1 MPSPALTGP
10 CADAP
15 AVDVTVPVY
24 NEEHVL
30 RSSIERLHAYLSE
43 SLPWTWRITIADN
56 ASTDGTRAAAHALAG
71 ELPGVRVV
79 GLDRKGRG
87 LALRA
92 AWTGTDAEVVAYMD
106 VDLSTGLEAL
116 APMVAA
122 IRSGHS
128 EVAIGSRLAPGAA
141 VARGPR
147 REFISRTYNRI
158 LRAIFLTRFRDAQCG
173 FKAVRADV
181 AQALLPL
188 VEDNAWFFDTELLL
202 LAEHNGLRI
211 LEVPVDWVDDPD
223 SRVHVVAT
231 ARDDLRGVVRVFAS
245 FLRGRGRAALGA
257 AARPGLAD
265 DMGRQL
271 VTFLKVGVLS
281 TLASLA
287 IYLLA
292 RTEWSAGVSAA
303 VAFGL
308 VAAVNSWAN
317 RRYTFGHHAR
327 ADRMAQVARL
337 TVTFLLGI
345 SVSVA
350 AAMLADGDRLR
361 EAAALVGVWV
371 PLAVVRFALLRAWV
385 FRRRGVPSTVQRTR
399 WSGGGGQAGDA

>member
-1 MPSPALTGP
+1 MPTPAAPPGP
-10 CADAP
+10 CAVAP
-15 AVDVTVPVY
+15 VVDVTVPVY

-30 RSSIERLHAYLSE
+30 RSSIERLHAYLS
-43 SLPWTWRITIADN
+43 SALPWAWRITIADN
-56 ASTDGTRAAAHALAG
+56 ASTDSTRQVAHALAA
-71 ELPGVRVV
+71 ELPAVRVV
-79 GLDRKGRG
+79 ELDRKGRG
-87 LALRA
+87 RALRA
-92 AWTGTDAEVVAYMD
+92 AWTATDAEVVAYMD

-128 EVAIGSRLAPGAA
+128 ELAIGSRLAPGAA

-188 VEDNAWFFDTELLL
+188 VEDEAWFFDTELLL

-231 ARDDLRGVVRVFAS
+231 ARDDLRGVLRVFAS
-245 FLRGRGRAALGA
+245 FLRGHGRADLGS
-257 AARPGLAD
+257 AARAGLTD

-292 RTEWSAGVSAA
+292 FAYLLFVLLYFPCVATIGAIRRETGSAWAAFVASWSTGIAFFTATVYYQAATYAAHPQRSLMWIIGLGVLLLSAI
-303 VAFGL
+303 VGL
-308 VAAVNSWAN
+308 RWWAQRGG
-317 RRYTFGHHAR
+317 RRIQEPDWAET
-327 ADRMAQVARL
+327 
-337 TVTFLLGI
+337 
-345 SVSVA
+345 
-350 AAMLADGDRLR
+350 
-361 EAAALVGVWV
+361 
-371 PLAVVRFALLRAWV
+371 
-385 FRRRGVPSTVQRTR
+385 
-399 WSGGGGQAGDA
+399 